1 MPVRRVIPIAC
12 GAALLASLAVAPSS
26 AIAQSHHH
34 HASHAHHHAHVNLR
48 EYRANV
54 RRWHDPSDA
63 APAARTPE
71 GRLVLRLYSLN
82 THARAEITPGA
93 GEGAARFDDA
103 ACAQVATVLMDS
115 RTQAEHSIDPLL
127 VEMLY
132 RVADHFAAPEVRIV
146 SGYRA
151 GSGHSNHALGRA
163 VDFIIPGATDR
174 AVADYAQSLGDVGVG
189 FYPVSGFVHLDV
201 RDRPTT
207 WVDASGPGSR
217 ARYVQSGRH
226 RHGHHHH
233 HGPTARR

>member
-1 MPVRRVIPIAC
+1 MLLRRVIPIAC
-12 GAALLASLAVAPSS
+12 GAALLASVATPSI

-34 HASHAHHHAHVNLR
+34 HASRAHHHAHVNLS

-63 APAARTPE
+63 APIARTAD
-71 GRLVLRLYSLN
+71 GYLVLRLYSLN
-82 THARAEITPGA
+82 THARAEIAPGA
-93 GEGAARFDDA
+93 GEGPARFDTA
-103 ACAQVATVLMDS
+103 ACAQVATDLMDS
-115 RTQAEHSIDPLL
+115 RTQTAHPIDPLL
-127 VEMLY
+127 VDMLY
-132 RVADHFAAPEVRIV
+132 RVADHFGAPEVRIV

-163 VDFIIPGATDR
+163 VDFIVPGASDR

-207 WVDASGPGSR
+207 WVDSSGPGAR
-217 ARYVQSGRH
+217 ARYVHGGRH

-233 HGPTARR
+233 GPTARR